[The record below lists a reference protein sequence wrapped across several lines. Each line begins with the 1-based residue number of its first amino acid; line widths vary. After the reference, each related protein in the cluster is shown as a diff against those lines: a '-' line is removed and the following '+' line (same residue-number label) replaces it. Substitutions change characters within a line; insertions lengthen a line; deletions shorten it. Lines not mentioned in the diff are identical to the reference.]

1 MHLSNAKTNEGKLT
15 ALLYI
20 SEYLLVLSAPVFLKV
35 CFSNVFCRNSAKKPT
50 WKWEFV
56 RRKMETLR

>member
-1 MHLSNAKTNEGKLT
+1 MHLSNAKTNEGKL
-15 ALLYI
+15 AA
-20 SEYLLVLSAPVFLKV
+20 EYLLVLSAPVFLKV